1 MSSLKLK
8 KENTASF
15 LKNIMMLMF
24 SQVVVK
30 LLGLVYRVAIVDAE
44 GFGNTGNGY
53 YATGYQIYM
62 ILLAISSIGIPNVI
76 SKLVSERTASG
87 DYIGAHRL
95 FKMALALF
103 GSVGFVLSV
112 ALFFG
117 ADFIA
122 GVLLKATGVKYT
134 LMVLSPA
141 LTFVSISAVLR
152 GYFAGLGSMKAS
164 SSSQIIEQFF
174 NCVLS
179 IGFVYACVGKDT
191 AIMAAAGNLSTTCAC
206 AVAFS
211 YLAVFYRRRRAEI
224 KQECKAQTTLPEQ
237 KSRKQLIKTILTMSV
252 PITISS
258 LITTANSAIDIFTVS
273 DGIQR
278 AFSSVISSAAE
289 LEERAMELY
298 GILQKAEVIT
308 HLPLAISGTLCAAI
322 VPVISSLIAKK
333 DTAGVQSKISF
344 AVFISTLLMFPCM
357 SGLMVLSEPVL
368 KLLYPS
374 VPEGALMLV
383 LLLTTLP
390 FSSLTYVLNGI
401 LYGISKQHIPAIALG
416 VGSLIKLVLNIVL
429 INIPSLNIY
438 GAIIGTLVYQ
448 IFVFTVET
456 VVVFRYVDVRLDYI
470 KCFIK
475 PLLASVIMG
484 GAVYLS
490 YRLLSGF
497 TGNTLSTLASI
508 VVGVLVYAITILLFK
523 TATASDIMGMPKGDK
538 MVALL
543 KKFHL
548 LQEE

>member
-1 MSSLKLK
+1 MASSKLK

-15 LKNIMMLMF
+15 LKNILMLMF

-62 ILLAISSIGIPNVI
+62 VLLALSSLGIPNVI
-76 SKLVSERTASG
+76 SKLVSERIASG
-87 DYIGAHRL
+87 DRRGAHRL
-95 FKMALALF
+95 FKTALALF
-103 GSVGFVLSV
+103 TGIGFVLSLV
-112 ALFFG
+112 LFFG
-117 ADFIA
+117 ADFIST
-122 GVLLKATGVKYT
+122 VLLKASGVRFT
-134 LMVLSPA
+134 LMVLAPA
-141 LTFVSISAVLR
+141 LTFVSASAVMR

-179 IGFVYACVGKDT
+179 IGFVYACVGQDT

-206 AVAFS
+206 AVACS
-211 YLAVFYRRRRAEI
+211 YLVIFYRKRRQEI
-224 KQECKAQTTLPEQ
+224 KAECAAQEVASECKTRRL
-237 KSRKQLIKTILTMSV
+237 LIKDILTMSI

-278 AFSSVISSAAE
+278 AFSSTISSPEA
-289 LEERAMELY
+289 LEEKAMTLY

-333 DTAGVQSKISF
+333 DREGVSSKISF
-344 AVFISTLLMFPCM
+344 ATFLSCLLMLPCM
-357 SGLMVLSEPVL
+357 VGLMVLASPVL
-368 KLLYPS
+368 KLLFPS
-374 VPEGALMLV
+374 VPEGGLMLV
-383 LLLTTLP
+383 LLLIALP

-401 LYGISKQHIPAIALG
+401 LYGIGKQKIPAIALG
-416 VGSLIKLVLNIVL
+416 IGSAIKLILNLVL
-429 INIPSLNIY
+429 INIPSINIY

-448 IFVFTVET
+448 IFVFAVET
-456 VVVFRYVDVRLDYI
+456 VVVFRLVEIRLDYT

-475 PLLASVIMG
+475 PSVSAVVMG
-484 GAVYLS
+484 VAVCLC
-490 YRLLSGF
+490 YRLMVPMA
-497 TGNTLSTLASI
+497 GNNISTVISI
-508 VVGVLVYAITILLFK
+508 FVGVLVYAVAILLLK
-523 TATASDIMGMPKGDK
+523 TASVSDIEGMPKGDK
-538 MVALL
+538 IARLL
-543 KKFHL
+543 KKARL
-548 LQEE
+548 LKED